1 MLAGDAARATFREPS
16 GDYPEAH
23 IFEPISDLEKKS
35 SSRTLKIIWIVIVI
49 VAVILAIVSF
59 A

>member
-1 MLAGDAARATFREPS
+1 M
-16 GDYPEAH
+16 
-23 IFEPISDLEKKS
+23 FEPLSDTEKKS
-35 SSRTLKIIWIVIVI
+35 SGRTMKIIWIVIAV

>member
-1 MLAGDAARATFREPS
+1 M
-16 GDYPEAH
+16 
-23 IFEPISDLEKKS
+23 FEPLSDLDKKS
-35 SSRTLKIIWIVIVI
+35 SSRTMKIIWIIIVI

>member
-1 MLAGDAARATFREPS
+1 MRLAPRFGNRAAITPRA
-16 GDYPEAH
+16 H
-23 IFEPISDLEKKS
+23 MFEPLSGLEKKS
-35 SSRTLKIIWIVIVI
+35 SGRTMKIIWIVIVI

>member
-1 MLAGDAARATFREPS
+1 MLEPV
-16 GDYPEAH
+16 
-23 IFEPISDLEKKS
+23 SDLEKKS
-35 SSRTLKIIWIVIVI
+35 SSRTIKIIWIVIVI